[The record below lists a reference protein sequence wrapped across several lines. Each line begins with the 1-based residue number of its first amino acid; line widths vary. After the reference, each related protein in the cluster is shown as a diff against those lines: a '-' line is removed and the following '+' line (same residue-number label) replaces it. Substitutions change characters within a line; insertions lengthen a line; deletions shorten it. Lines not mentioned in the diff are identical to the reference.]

1 MLSERSSLGAVA
13 AAVARALRSHGI
25 RAVLTGGA
33 CATLY
38 SKGAYNSEDLDFIVI
53 GTATRGRMDAAM
65 GSVGFMRRQDQY
77 VHRRSRFY
85 VEFPRGPLAIGGDY
99 RIRVVQRRV
108 GQGRI
113 LMLSATDSC
122 RDRLAAFYHW
132 NDRQSLTVAAEIA
145 VRNRVDLRA
154 LRRWSAA
161 EGAERPF
168 TEFLSEI
175 KRLRRRVRRS

>member
-13 AAVARALRSHGI
+13 AAVARALRSHDI

-38 SKGAYNSEDLDFIVI
+38 SNGAYYSEDLDFIVI
-53 GTATRGRMDAAM
+53 GPATRAQMDAAM
-65 GSVGFMRRQDQY
+65 GSVGFTRRQNQY

-99 RIRVVQRRV
+99 RIRPVQRRV

-113 LMLSATDSC
+113 PMLSATDSC

-132 NDRQSLTVAAEIA
+132 NDRQSLAVAAEIA
-145 VRNRVDLRA
+145 VRSRKPQ
-154 LRRWSAA
+154 
-161 EGAERPF
+161 GAEAM
-168 TEFLSEI
+168 EH
-175 KRLRRRVRRS
+175 RRGGGDGIHRVSF